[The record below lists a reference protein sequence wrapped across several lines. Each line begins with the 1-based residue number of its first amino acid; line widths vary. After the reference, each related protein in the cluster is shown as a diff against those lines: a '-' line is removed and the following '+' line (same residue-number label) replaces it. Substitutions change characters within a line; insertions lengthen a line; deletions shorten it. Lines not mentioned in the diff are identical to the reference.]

1 MIKGVT
7 VFVKCRDLLGDQSQR
22 IGIAIKAI
30 NESLHVYICDRKQ
43 LNEYGVVAQ

>member
-30 NESLHVYICDRKQ
+30 NESLHVYMW
-43 LNEYGVVAQ
+43 

>member
-7 VFVKCRDLLGDQSQR
+7 VFVKCRDLLGESQR

-30 NESLHVYICDRKQ
+30 NESWHVYMW
-43 LNEYGVVAQ
+43 